1 MPDSVQAMKAG
12 AVTAEFD
19 RAAAGYDRL
28 VGANPG
34 YHRDLRASA
43 RRLGAAPGPGV
54 RVLDLGCGTGASTAA
69 LAAVLPGATVIGVDA
84 SAGMLAAA
92 RAKPWPERV
101 RFVHARAEELAPR
114 DLGGPVDAVFAA
126 YLLRNCP
133 DPDAALGAVRAL
145 LQPGGRLALHEYSV
159 ADSAA
164 ARAVWTLVS
173 WGVIIPLGRLVTGR
187 ADLYR
192 YLWRSVLEFD
202 GLAQLRARVG
212 AAGFADV
219 RAHAMPGWQRGIT
232 HTVTARAPADPG
244 GGRAGGG
251 VGERAGGGGG
261 A

>member
-1 MPDSVQAMKAG
+1 MRGSVHGMKAG

-19 RAAAGYDRL
+19 RAASGYDRL

-34 YHRDLRASA
+34 YHRDLRTSA
-43 RRLGAAPGPGV
+43 RRLGAAPGAGV

-69 LAAVLPGATVIGVDA
+69 LAAVLPGAAVIGVDA

-92 RAKPWPERV
+92 RAKPWPDRV
-101 RFVHARAEELAPR
+101 RFVRARAEDLTPR
-114 DLGGPVDAVFAA
+114 DIGGPVDAVFAA

-133 DPDAALGAVRAL
+133 DPDTALAAMRAL
-145 LQPGGRLALHEYSV
+145 LRPGGRLALHEYSV

-192 YLWRSVLEFD
+192 YLWRSVVEFD
-202 GLAQLRARVG
+202 GLARLRERVR

-219 RAHAMPGWQRGIT
+219 RAHPLPGWQRGIT
-232 HTVTARAPADPG
+232 HTLTARAP
-244 GGRAGGG
+244 GGR
-251 VGERAGGGGG
+251 GG